1 MHWLMADRCI
11 AISAD
16 AAQVVVGLRPFESAD
31 DIRAKLKKT
40 KGVSGKLFDNM
51 VDVIRVSFA

>member
-1 MHWLMADRCI
+1 MADRCI